1 MLDRLPFVPPMI
13 PTAVGRPPVG
23 PEWWHEAKLDGF
35 RAQIHVDRGD
45 AVLFTRNG
53 RDATKR
59 FRRALTPLLDLRRRA
74 VIDAELVA
82 CSDDGQPDFHAL
94 LRFGARSPV
103 GLCLWCFDMM
113 RLDGADLR
121 RRPRIERQ
129 TRLAEVL
136 ADVDDQGV
144 QLSAAFEDGQKLIE
158 AAERLGYEGVVS
170 KRVDSPYVS
179 GRSLDWLKT
188 KTRSWRAANK
198 SRYEL
203 FNRLPPRFRVERRQP
218 PSPRPAESAKLACQ
232 RLRRGERDELFPL
245 DSGGVVDP
253 AWSTHV

>member
-1 MLDRLPFVPPMI
+1 MRRSD
-13 PTAVGRPPVG
+13 
-23 PEWWHEAKLDGF
+23 
-35 RAQIHVDRGD
+35 
-45 AVLFTRNG
+45 
-53 RDATKR
+53 

-121 RRPRIERQ
+121 RRPLIERQ
-129 TRLAEVL
+129 TRLAELL

-144 QLSAAFEDGQKLIE
+144 QMSAAFEDGPALLKS
-158 AAERLGYEGVVS
+158 AESLSYEGVVS

-179 GRSLDWLKT
+179 GRSLHWMNT
-188 KTRSWRAANK
+188 KSETWRARTASDGSCSIVSVGAGTFATRWRSTGSHVTFAASIPCGAATTAIAPA
-198 SRYEL
+198 SRIGQA
-203 FNRLPPRFRVERRQP
+203 RVPTIATRRT
-218 PSPRPAESAKLACQ
+218 R
-232 RLRRGERDELFPL
+232 
-245 DSGGVVDP
+245 
-253 AWSTHV
+253 